1 MNREEHGLGSADVA
15 EAVCLGSSAEPD
27 GRLVL
32 LRAFL
37 LRRAY
42 GGQVGGQGASGSEG
56 NGRKECRNIRGG
68 RPRLHRAR
76 LIRVHSWLLIRGA
89 SQERDAI
96 CVRAALRGHP
106 KWPPQIWQVAR
117 MRGKGL
123 MPGVDGQRDSGIRRS
138 FPAGRPALPGKRG
151 CVPVGEQRR
160 LAGGNAPHAKEA
172 GVNGSLQERLER
184 EVTAGQ
190 RRAGEG

>member
-1 MNREEHGLGSADVA
+1 MSPTADWSFAAPSSFAGPTEDKSEDKVRAGVRGMGGRNVGISEGGALGYIES
-15 EAVCLGSSAEPD
+15 GSS
-27 GRLVL
+27 V
-32 LRAFL
+32 FL
-37 LRRAY
+37 
-42 GGQVGGQGASGSEG
+42 
-56 NGRKECRNIRGG
+56 
-68 RPRLHRAR
+68 
-76 LIRVHSWLLIRGA
+76 RVHPWLLTRGA

-138 FPAGRPALPGKRG
+138 FPAGRPALPGKRRRI
-151 CVPVGEQRR
+151 PVGEPRR

>member
-15 EAVCLGSSAEPD
+15 EAVCLGSSGESD

-32 LRAFL
+32 RRAFL

-42 GGQVGGQGASGSEG
+42 GGQGVSGSEG
-56 NGRKECRNIRGG
+56 NGRKECRNIRGV

-76 LIRVHSWLLIRGA
+76 LIRVPPCSSVVAHPRSESGA
-89 SQERDAI
+89 RCD
-96 CVRAALRGHP
+96 LRSCGSSRHP

-138 FPAGRPALPGKRG
+138 FPAGRPAPPGRRRRI
-151 CVPVGEQRR
+151 PVGEPRR

-190 RRAGEG
+190 RRAGKG